1 MIRVS
6 CFITLLSAVACQPVP
21 TTTDHI
27 RPSAPKP
34 QLQDPALQELEPST
48 LNLKATDRPM
58 AGHVQPVGLAV
69 HPVAL
74 NPLEPIDLYPEE
86 DTAEEIDV
94 QAPHRARQRMNIDQL
109 DRAIQQVT
117 GGLEWTDDGNN
128 PKNLFEELSL
138 TLGRPDYIQV
148 VIEDL
153 TPSGLFLKFVDDAA
167 RSVCKKLVEVE
178 VSERTAETRVLMGI
192 VSPDANYVDDAAG
205 IDAQLARLSLLYHGI
220 ALQEDSGA
228 LENLRWLFQMAQMR
242 MGQPEAGWEAV
253 CVSLMTDPAFYSF

>member
-1 MIRVS
+1 MIRVA
-6 CFITLLSAVACQPVP
+6 CTLALLGTLACQPLAP
-21 TTTDHI
+21 TTEQHRQSDL
-27 RPSAPKP
+27 KP
-34 QLQDPALQELEPST
+34 QLQDLSLQELEAPSLT
-48 LNLKATDRPM
+48 LRATDRPM

-86 DTAEEIDV
+86 DTAEEADA

-128 PKNLFEELSL
+128 PQNLFEELSL

-153 TPSGLFLKFVDDAA
+153 SPSGLFLKFVDDAA

-178 VSERTAETRVLMGI
+178 VSERTVETRVLMGT
-192 VSPDANYVDDAAG
+192 VSPDANYVDDSAG
-205 IDAQLARLSLLYHGI
+205 IDAQLSRLSLLYHGI
-220 ALQEDSGA
+220 SLQEDSGA